1 MRSDVPIEQWQ
12 KRHAP
17 SIYCQFRG
25 SISAMLTRVAVP
37 VLDGVAPFEL
47 GVLCE
52 VFGVDRS
59 DEGLPTYE
67 FHVCGPGGRPV
78 RTSVGFTLTPDSDL
92 GPLSTADLIGVPP
105 EADETPIPTELAEA
119 LRRAVDRGAWVVSL
133 CTGAF
138 ALGAA
143 GLLDGRRCTT
153 HWRHAERLAKE
164 FPLADVEC
172 NSLWVED
179 GRVITSAGTAAAIDM
194 CLHLVRTVHGSGVAT
209 KLARR
214 MVVPPQ
220 RSGGQAQFIDVPV
233 PRRPDAATL
242 EPLLSWLM
250 ANLEAPTTVD
260 DLAAR
265 VHMAPRT
272 FARRFRAETG
282 TTPHDWITE
291 QRVLQARRLLEETD
305 LGVDAVAVR
314 VGFGD
319 AATLRHHFTR
329 RVGATPASY
338 RSTFRT
344 PAA

>member
-1 MRSDVPIEQWQ
+1 
-12 KRHAP
+12 
-17 SIYCQFRG
+17 
-25 SISAMLTRVAVP
+25 MLERVAVV

-52 VFGVDRS
+52 VFGTDRT
-59 DEGLPTYE
+59 DEGLPAYE
-67 FHVCGPGGRPV
+67 FSVCSPAAKPV
-78 RTSVGFTLTPDSDL
+78 RTSAGFRLTPDSDL
-92 GPLSTADLIGVPP
+92 GPLETADLIGVPP
-105 EADETPIPTELAEA
+105 IGEATDIPADLIDA
-119 LRRAVDRGAWVVSL
+119 LRRAEARGAFVVSL

-153 HWRHAERLAKE
+153 HWRHAEALAKQ
-164 FPLADVEC
+164 FPLADVHC
-172 NSLWVED
+172 NSLYVEHD
-179 GRVITSAGTAAAIDM
+179 RVITSAGTAAGIDM
-194 CLHLVRTVHGSGVAT
+194 CLHLVRTVHGSEVAT

-242 EPLLSWLM
+242 EPLLSWLV
-250 ANLEAPTTVD
+250 AHLDAPTTVD
-260 DLAAR
+260 DLAQR

-282 TTPHDWITE
+282 TTPHDWITD

-305 LGVDAVAVR
+305 LGVEAVATR

-329 RVGATPASY
+329 RVGATPHTY
-338 RSTFRT
+338 RTTFR
-344 PAA
+344 A